1 MVIIKSMSWNQLYK
15 GIINDELPQ
24 DRTRYV
30 RFTNLTSI
38 NKRMVLYYLRRGF
51 ERPELIKSL
60 LKGILEEM
68 LRSSNERYDIEDST
82 K

>member
-24 DRTRYV
+24 DRTKYV

-38 NKRMVLYYLRRGF
+38 NKRMVLYYLIRGF
-51 ERPELIKSL
+51 ERPELRKSL